1 MIKNDIN
8 ENNIDEMYPGVID
21 ILLVDRTTRKNIIF
35 ASENYKKH
43 GFGPG
48 EKDFI
53 KKDMIFRKR
62 GSVIKPRIYKSVSE
76 QKKRSKDMA
85 EVFKIGR
92 ASCRERV

>member
-1 MIKNDIN
+1 MIKNDID
-8 ENNIDEMYPGVID
+8 ENTIEEIYPGVID

-53 KKDMIFRKR
+53 KKDMILRKR
-62 GSVIKPRIYKSVSE
+62 LRVFLNKYYKE
-76 QKKRSKDMA
+76 YQTN
-85 EVFKIGR
+85 EG
-92 ASCRERV
+92 